1 MINEGIKI
9 NERGEKK
16 RIFLCKTTWTFKFTV
31 LKKKLVKN
39 KLLHIKIHKPRKK
52 NFKHTL
58 LQLNP
63 EEFETYL

>member
-1 MINEGIKI
+1 MK
-9 NERGEKK
+9 ERKKKK
-16 RIFLCKTTWTFKFTV
+16 RFVLCKTWTFKFTV
-31 LKKKLVKN
+31 LKKKLGKN

>member
-1 MINEGIKI
+1 MK
-9 NERGEKK
+9 ERKKKK
-16 RIFLCKTTWTFKFTV
+16 RFVLCKTWTFKFTV
-31 LKKKLVKN
+31 LKKKLGKN

-63 EEFETYL
+63 E